1 MDDSFPH
8 PPPSVKI
15 NDGLMEDNSPNLS
28 HEDEPDPTSI
38 PPHSLDGRVHTLA
51 RAVRRARLDNAEQSA
66 ALIDLRLAEVTR
78 LEIVQEA
85 LGDLFQQI
93 PKECDIFDLAI
104 SPGEHPRLFIDYLGF
119 IEMHHDKRVYCF
131 LQDTRYGRIKICESD
146 RVDPIVAAVTDY
158 VAHRLVEREKALSI
172 DYASGGYALLKA
184 RSSQIKD
191 NKTEGAVWKIYL
203 QLCELLSASCFLLLL
218 IIIGLWFYRAS
229 GAN

>member
-8 PPPSVKI
+8 TPPCAKI
-15 NDGLMEDNSPNLS
+15 IDGPMEDKSPNLP
-28 HEDEPDPTSI
+28 HDEPDPASL

-51 RAVRRARLDNAEQSA
+51 RAVRRARLDNAEQSE
-66 ALIDLRLAEVTR
+66 ALIDLRLAEITR

-158 VAHRLVEREKALSI
+158 VAHRLVEREKALTI

-184 RSSQIKD
+184 RSSQVTDK
-191 NKTEGAVWKIYL
+191 KSEGAFWKIYL
-203 QLCELLSASCFLLLL
+203 HLCELLSASCFLFLL
-218 IIIGLWFYRAS
+218 IIIGQWFYRAS

>member
-8 PPPSVKI
+8 TPPSAKK
-15 NDGLMEDNSPNLS
+15 NDGVMEDNSPNLS
-28 HEDEPDPTSI
+28 QDEPDPKSV

-104 SPGEHPRLFIDYLGF
+104 SQGERPRLFIDYLGF
-119 IEMHHDKRVYCF
+119 IEMDHDKRVYCF
-131 LQDTRYGRIKICESD
+131 MQDTRYGRIKICESD
-146 RVDPIVAAVTDY
+146 RVDPIIAAVTDY
-158 VAHRLVEREKALSI
+158 VAHRLVEREKALTI

-184 RSSQIKD
+184 RSWQLQN
-191 NKTEGAVWKIYL
+191 NKSEGALWKTYL
-203 QLCELLSASCFLLLL
+203 QLCELLSASFFLIML
-218 IIIGLWFYRAS
+218 IFIGLWFYRAY
-229 GAN
+229 GAS